1 MKRFKSVTINESTF
15 KVVDQLT
22 RTLLPEVNLSKAQV
36 IENLVKGSLGNKANT
51 QENND
56 NTDKRS
62 TN

>member
-15 KVVDQLT
+15 KAVDQLT
-22 RTLLPEVNLSKAQV
+22 RTLLPETNLSKAQV
-36 IENLVKGSLGNKANT
+36 IETLVKGSLGNKTNT

-56 NTDKRS
+56 DTEKS

>member
-1 MKRFKSVTINESTF
+1 MKRFKSITINESTF

-22 RTLLPEVNLSKAQV
+22 RTLLPETNLSKAQV
-36 IENLVKGSLGNKANT
+36 IETLVKGSLGNKTNT

-56 NTDKRS
+56 DTEKS